1 MPETND
7 RPIPVK
13 LVYDALNHD
22 YVVRSIVDQ
31 FVSRANHGFS
41 KYHVS
46 MERSREPIDQWIQH
60 AIEEAMD
67 FILYLNKLKMLV
79 TKYDIRPDAS
89 LIPRAAQEKVQEPQR
104 ELPGLD
110 DASSEGPG
118 RYP

>member
-1 MPETND
+1 MLETNIK
-7 RPIPVK
+7 PTPVK

-46 MERSREPIDQWIQH
+46 MERSKEPIDNWIQH

-89 LIPRAAQEKVQEPQR
+89 HLHILDRGRSHSSRQR
-104 ELPGLD
+104 QRIWADGKRLD
-110 DASSEGPG
+110 TRSC
-118 RYP
+118 